1 MVTTK
6 PIRKTSLR
14 RKCRQSKYL
23 LLLALPG
30 IVYYFLFH
38 YAPMYGV
45 IIAFKNYK
53 GGASMMQAPWVGL
66 KWFEEFFGSIYFGRL
81 LRNTLLISLYNLVFG
96 FPLPILFAL
105 VLHETQNRM
114 FKRVVQTVSYL
125 PHFISVVVVVGMLQ
139 TMLSTTDGVVNNLIR
154 AGGGNVINFF
164 GSNQWF
170 RPLYVGSGIWQS
182 FGWNSIIYLAALTN
196 ADPTLYEAA
205 RIDGANRWQRM
216 RHVTW
221 PGLVP
226 VVAMMLLL
234 RVGNILSAGYEQ
246 ILVMYNPAVYSVA
259 DIIQTYVYRIG
270 LGQMD
275 FSTGTAMGMF
285 ESVVG
290 FALVVAANAVSRRF
304 FERSLW

>member
-205 RIDGANRWQRM
+205 RIDGANRWQQTL
-216 RHVTW
+216 HVSLPCILPTM
-221 PGLVP
+221 VI
-226 VVAMMLLL
+226 LLIMQL
-234 RVGNILSAGYEQ
+234 GRTMSVGYEKI
-246 ILVMYNPAVYSVA
+246 ILMYQPATYEVA
-259 DIIQTYVYRIG
+259 DVISTYVYRRGIVNGQFSFATAVG
-270 LGQMD
+270 LFNSLINMVLLV
-275 FSTGTAMGMF
+275 
-285 ESVVG
+285 SV
-290 FALVVAANAVSRRF
+290 NAVSRRLGDV
-304 FERSLW
+304 SLW